1 MKLSLA
7 ISPCP
12 NDTFIF
18 HAWIAG
24 LLPGAPDVET
34 RLVDI
39 DELNAWAVAG
49 IPDVTKLSFAAFAR
63 VREGYALLHA
73 GGALGRGC
81 GPLVVARA
89 DSPLLAEGR
98 PLRGARVA
106 IPGELT
112 TAALLVRLYLAS
124 GEGGSAAGSPTEDA
138 SSSAAAPTTAPGAR
152 IGDPARLEVLRFD
165 AIMPAVASG
174 QVDAGVVIHESRFT
188 YPALG
193 LAAVVDL
200 GKWWESATGHAIP
213 LGGIAVRRDLGSE
226 VAAAADRAV
235 RGSLLAAR
243 RTPEASAAF
252 IREHAQEMDEAVCRQ
267 HIDLYV
273 NEYSLDYGRAGR
285 AAIEELLG
293 RAGQVGDDGAA
304 GGGGEALP
312 LFWDG

>member
-24 LLPGAPDVET
+24 LVPEAPDVET

-39 DELNAWAVAG
+39 DELNALALAG

-63 VREGYALLHA
+63 VRERYALLHA

-81 GPLVVARA
+81 GPLVVVRS
-89 DSPLLAEGR
+89 DSALLGGGR

-112 TAALLVRLYLAS
+112 TAALLLRLYLAS
-124 GEGGSAAGSPTEDA
+124 GEGGGAAGSGTEDA
-138 SSSAAAPTTAPGAR
+138 SSSAVTATKAPGAR
-152 IGDPARLEVLRFD
+152 IGGAAQLEVLRFD
-165 AIMPAVASG
+165 EIMPAVASG
-174 QVDAGVVIHESRFT
+174 EVDAGVIIHESRFT

-193 LAAVVDL
+193 LAALVDL
-200 GKWWESATGHAIP
+200 GEWWESTTGHAIP
-213 LGGIAVRRDLGSE
+213 LGGIAVRRDLGSQ

-243 RTPEASAAF
+243 RSPEASADF

-273 NEYSLDYGRAGR
+273 NEYSLDYGGAGR
-285 AAIEELLG
+285 AAIEELLE
-293 RAGQVGDDGAA
+293 RAGQAGDDRAA
-304 GGGGEALP
+304 GGGGEAPP

>member
-1 MKLSLA
+1 VKLSLA

-24 LLPGAPDVET
+24 LVPGAPEVET

-39 DELNAWAVAG
+39 DELNALALAG

-81 GPLVVARA
+81 GPLVVVRS
-89 DSPLLAEGR
+89 DSALRRGER
-98 PLRGARVA
+98 PLGGARVA

-112 TAALLVRLYLAS
+112 TAALLLRLYLVS
-124 GEGGSAAGSPTEDA
+124 GEGGGAAGSHTEGTTL
-138 SSSAAAPTTAPGAR
+138 SAAAAAKGPGAC
-152 IGDPARLEVLRFD
+152 IESPVRLEVLRFD
-165 AIMPAVASG
+165 EIMTAVASS
-174 QVDAGVVIHESRFT
+174 QVDAGVIIHESRFT

-193 LAAVVDL
+193 LAALVDL
-200 GKWWESATGHAIP
+200 GEWWERTTGYAIP
-213 LGGIAVRRDLGSE
+213 LGGIAVRRDLGPE

-235 RGSLLAAR
+235 RESLLAAR
-243 RTPEASAAF
+243 RAPEASAAF

-273 NEYSLDYGRAGR
+273 NQYSLDYGRAGR

-293 RAGQVGDDGAA
+293 RAGQTGGDTAA
-304 GGGGEALP
+304 ADPAEALP